1 MRASSKWGII
11 VLIISMLSI
20 LSLVIWNI
28 SKEDSDID
36 NNETKINELINEN
49 QKLMSISDSLNVLI
63 QLEKSRYDSLLNE
76 IDLSEVK
83 YNDIRNKYNNIRNSV
98 KYLNADESINFL
110 CKEVGL

>member
-1 MRASSKWGII
+1 MRASSKWGMI

-36 NNETKINELINEN
+36 NNGTKINELINEN
-49 QKLMSISDSLNVLI
+49 QKLRSISDSLNVLI

-98 KYLNADESINFL
+98 RYLNADESINFL

>member
-1 MRASSKWGII
+1 MGTSSKWSII
-11 VLIISMLSI
+11 VQIISLLSV

-28 SKEDSDID
+28 SKKDNNID
-36 NNETKINELINEN
+36 NNEDRINELINEN
-49 QKLMSISDSLNVLI
+49 QELKSVSDSLNVLI

-76 IDLSEVK
+76 IDLSEIK
-83 YNDIRNKYNNIRNSV
+83 YNDIKDKYNSIRNSV

>member
-11 VLIISMLSI
+11 VLIISVLSI

-49 QKLMSISDSLNVLI
+49 QKLRSISDSLNVLI

-76 IDLSEVK
+76 IDLSEIK